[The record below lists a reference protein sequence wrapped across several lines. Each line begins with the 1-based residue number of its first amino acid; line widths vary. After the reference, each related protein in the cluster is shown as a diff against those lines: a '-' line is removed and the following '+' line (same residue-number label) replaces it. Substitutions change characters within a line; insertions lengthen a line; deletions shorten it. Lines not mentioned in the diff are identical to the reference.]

1 MKSKGYF
8 SNEVILLKA
17 FKFTDLSD
25 TGFCNPNNFLRTL
38 NKLGINIVNK
48 ENLIDYFNLYD
59 RDRTGRIKYRDFI
72 TEIFTPLE
80 MKRRDLVSLLL
91 LLNFLFCISAYG
103 FPTTIIFSLDIGN

>member
-72 TEIFTPLE
+72 TEIFAPQE
-80 MKRRDLVSLLL
+80 FRRRE
-91 LLNFLFCISAYG
+91 
-103 FPTTIIFSLDIGN
+103 IIENGEKKEKKQTEEKKEKSKYNLKST